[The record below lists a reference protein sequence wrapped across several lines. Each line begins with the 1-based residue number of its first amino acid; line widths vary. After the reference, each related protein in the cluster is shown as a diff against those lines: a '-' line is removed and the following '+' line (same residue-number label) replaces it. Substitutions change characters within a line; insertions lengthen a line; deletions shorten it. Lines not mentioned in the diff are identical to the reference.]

1 MRKLQNIIAL
11 IDLSTTY
18 FIWCTTRYMMRQ
30 THVPRKV
37 TKCTKLL
44 VAQCSPEPALTS
56 TDFRAPENLFF
67 QPLEGQSLV
76 WCLKRPFGIH
86 ELQELE
92 STWDA
97 VFTTLYT
104 TMMTINPLWKH
115 LVEDDATYMELKGLS
130 DVWTSLH

>member
-1 MRKLQNIIAL
+1 
-11 IDLSTTY
+11 
-18 FIWCTTRYMMRQ
+18 MRQ

-76 WCLKRPFGIH
+76 WCLKLPFGIH

-97 VFTTLYT
+97 VFYDTVYNNDDYKPTLKAFGRGWHYIYGT
-104 TMMTINPLWKH
+104 
-115 LVEDDATYMELKGLS
+115 
-130 DVWTSLH
+130 